1 MVPTSVAIVGVEA
14 QLHAEGAGQVAFV
27 QAVDHVQAVIEGVE
41 LVAPVFA
48 GEQFGER
55 FLFQRRQLRVAV
67 GVGGVDLAGQGLL
80 FGRQQGLQAL
90 AVDTFPERLAPL
102 RLASRL
108 ASEALLRQA
117 SAW

>member
-1 MVPTSVAIVGVEA
+1 MPTSVAIVGVEA

-90 AVDTFPERLAPL
+90 AVDTFQSAWAPL